1 MENVGAERWIKKGS
15 GWQQGLG
22 ITCQVECVKLRLKS
36 PLCVIARGFEF
47 GSLNSSES
55 AQPPAHSGMRICPAE
70 AVLLCKNN

>member
-1 MENVGAERWIKKGS
+1 MWESAE
-15 GWQQGLG
+15 GWMAKGLG
-22 ITCQVECVKLRLKS
+22 VAMGLGNYLPSGMCKTKIEIPSFL
-36 PLCVIARGFEF
+36 IAWGFEF